1 MPQLEV
7 AKKETA
13 EKIIEVDIQKKSVA
27 EIRKGVEAEETVAKE
42 KKGNADAIQKDC
54 EYELSKVMP
63 IYNAAIRAVQQLK
76 KDDITELK
84 NFAKP
89 PPAAI
94 IVVQTLC
101 MMFGVAGKKVGTGKD
116 ATIDYWEPGKKQ
128 VLTSD
133 LLKRCTQFDKDNI
146 SQETVSILRPVIES
160 PEYDEKVL
168 KNASQAA
175 FGLAKWVR
183 AMVQYDDAMKVVKPK
198 QAELKEAKDTA
209 AAAQA
214 DWDVALE
221 KLRKVEAEMQKLIDE
236 YDAAKAKEQELSDSF
251 EDAKRKCDRA
261 TSLIEKLAQE
271 EISWKESLLQNR
283 ADKLNLVG
291 DIIIS
296 SGVIAYLGV
305 FGLEYRAQALEKWVE
320 ILQSF
325 EIKSTIPFSLEKVL
339 GDGVKIQKWYIQKLP
354 QETFAVENAII
365 MDNSDRWPLM
375 IDP

>member
-236 YDAAKAKEQELSDSF
+236 FDAAKAKEQELSDSF

-325 EIKSTIPFSLEKVL
+325 VIKCTIPFRLEKVL
-339 GDGVKIQKWYIQKLP
+339 GDRVKIQKWYIQKLP

>member
-1 MPQLEV
+1 
-7 AKKETA
+7 
-13 EKIIEVDIQKKSVA
+13 
-27 EIRKGVEAEETVAKE
+27 
-42 KKGNADAIQKDC
+42 
-54 EYELSKVMP
+54 MP

-101 MMFGVAGKKVGTGKD
+101 MMFGVSGKKVGTGKD
-116 ATIDYWEPGKKQ
+116 AVLDYWEPGKKQ

-146 SQETVSILRPVIES
+146 SQETVSTLRPVIES

-221 KLRKVEAEMQKLIDE
+221 KLRKVEAQMQKLIDE
-236 YDAAKAKEQELSDSF
+236 FDAAKAKEQELTDSF

-271 EISWKESLLQNR
+271 EISWKESLL
-283 ADKLNLVG
+283 
-291 DIIIS
+291 
-296 SGVIAYLGV
+296 
-305 FGLEYRAQALEKWVE
+305 
-320 ILQSF
+320 
-325 EIKSTIPFSLEKVL
+325 
-339 GDGVKIQKWYIQKLP
+339 
-354 QETFAVENAII
+354 
-365 MDNSDRWPLM
+365 
-375 IDP
+375 